1 MCLYRFAD
9 AVLEQAFY
17 RDVFGLGVV
26 VDGSRREPE
35 SPVLVDSDESGLS
48 VGGVRVVVD
57 KYRGRVTADF
67 TLTDQA
73 GEPWTLSNHL
83 DAAALLVFLRGDW

>member
-1 MCLYRFAD
+1 M
-9 AVLEQAFY
+9 
-17 RDVFGLGVV
+17 
-26 VDGSRREPE
+26 VDTAPSRAR
-35 SPVLVDSDESGLS
+35 
-48 VGGVRVVVD
+48 
-57 KYRGRVTADF
+57 KYRGRVPADF